1 VPDVGGAV
9 VGYVPLVP
17 DSGDRR
23 PLRYEIV
30 RDMILGI
37 IESDGLAPGD
47 RLPTSAELAEKSGFS
62 LISVRRALDELERAG
77 VVQRQQGVGTFV
89 ARSRIVSEPARSG
102 NLLHT
107 LESDGGSDVVTEL
120 VSMRVGLPSA
130 TVAANLRISEGLP
143 VWEVVR
149 RRLVESR
156 PVITEIA
163 VLPMALVPALDKD
176 LLAAGGSLYAYLAET
191 YDLVDEHEEQFLEVT
206 VPTDLER
213 QRLAVSARDLVVRI
227 RGVSY
232 TADGTP
238 FDCFQQTYPA
248 RQFTFYAS
256 GSQNRRLLP
265 HTDLHEWVVE
275 PLPG

>member
-1 VPDVGGAV
+1 
-9 VGYVPLVP
+9 VP

-37 IESDGLAPGD
+37 IDAEDLAPGD

-89 ARSRIVSEPARSG
+89 ARTRIVSEPARSG
-102 NLLHT
+102 NLLRT
-107 LESDGGSDVVTEL
+107 LEGDGGTSLVTEL
-120 VSMRVGLPSA
+120 VSMRVGLPSP
-130 TVAANLRISEGLP
+130 TVAANLRIGVGLP

-149 RRLVESR
+149 RRLLDGR
-156 PVITEIA
+156 PVMSEIA
-163 VLPMALVPALDKD
+163 MLPMALVPALDKD
-176 LLAAGGSLYAYLAET
+176 HLAEGESLYAYLAEQ

-213 QRLAVSARDLVVRI
+213 QRLAVAARDLVVRI

-238 FDCFQQTYPA
+238 FDCFSQTYPA
-248 RQFTFYAS
+248 RQFVFYAS

-265 HTDLHEWVVE
+265 HTDLHDWVVE

>member
-1 VPDVGGAV
+1 
-9 VGYVPLVP
+9 VP
-17 DSGDRR
+17 DSSDRR

-37 IESDGLAPGD
+37 IESEHLAPGD
-47 RLPTSAELAEKSGFS
+47 RLPTSAELAERSGFS

-89 ARSRIVSEPARSG
+89 ARNRIVSEPARSG
-102 NLLHT
+102 NLLRT
-107 LESDGGSDVVTEL
+107 LESDGGPDLTTEL
-120 VSMRVGLPSA
+120 VSMRVGLPSP
-130 TVAANLRISEGLP
+130 TVAANLRIGDGLP

-149 RRLVESR
+149 RRLLGGR
-156 PVITEIA
+156 PVMAEIA
-163 VLPMALVPALDKD
+163 VLPLALVPALDKE
-176 LLAAGGSLYAYLAET
+176 LLASGGSLYAYLAEHH
-191 YDLVDEHEEQFLEVT
+191 DLVDEHEEQFLEVAL
-206 VPTDLER
+206 PTEQER
-213 QRLAVSARDLVVRI
+213 QRLEVGSRDLVTRI

-248 RQFTFYAS
+248 RQFVFYAS

-275 PLPG
+275 PLSG

>member
-1 VPDVGGAV
+1 MLGVERL
-9 VGYVPLVP
+9 VGYVPPVP

-37 IESDGLAPGD
+37 IESEGLAPGD
-47 RLPTSAELAEKSGFS
+47 RLPTSAELAERSGFS

-102 NLLHT
+102 NLLRT
-107 LESDGGSDVVTEL
+107 LEGDAASLDTEL

-149 RRLVESR
+149 RRLLDGR
-156 PVITEIA
+156 PVMSEIA

-176 LLAAGGSLYAYLAET
+176 LLAGGGSLYAYLAEHH
-191 YDLVDEHEEQFLEVT
+191 DLVDEHEEQFLEVT